1 MKIRRI
7 DVLVIGAGASGLTS
21 AIKLAEMG
29 YEVSVVERENTLGG
43 ILNQCIHSG
52 FGLHYFNEELTG
64 PEFADRLIG
73 LLPDALYLAPNAT
86 VDRLIDDENGLGAL
100 VFSPESG
107 ITRYSSRAIVLA
119 MGCRERNRG
128 NIHIPG
134 SRPSGVYTAGLA
146 QRLVN
151 IEGYIP
157 GKDVVIV
164 GSGDIGLIMA
174 RRMSW
179 VGAKVHCVVEI
190 QPYPSGLTRNIVQCL
205 NDFNI
210 PLHLSH
216 VVTKING
223 NDRVQSVEIS
233 PVSREKERGPGSFTV
248 ECDTLLLSVGLVPE
262 NELTR
267 KFGIAMNH
275 ETSGPKVDSRLM
287 TSKPGVFACGNVLHV
302 HDLVDYACEE
312 AERCAKGVDE
322 FLRGVA
328 PETGGPVVSGANVR
342 YVVPGAYNPGSDNRF
357 YLRPMIVK
365 NKSRLS
371 VRAGEVEIYGKN
383 LPHVQPS
390 EMVEATLSKDALK
403 ACSGQTL
410 EVRIE

>member
-1 MKIRRI
+1 MKVRQV
-7 DVLVIGAGASGLTS
+7 DVLVIGAGASGLATAGRLS
-21 AIKLAEMG
+21 RIG
-29 YEVSVVERENTLGG
+29 YEVSVVERESTMGG

-64 PEFADRLIG
+64 PEFADRLIDQ
-73 LLPDALYLAPNAT
+73 LPGSLCIAFNST
-86 VDRLIDDENGLGAL
+86 VDRLIEDEEGLGAV

-107 ITRYSSRAIVLA
+107 ITRYGCRAIVLA

-134 SRPSGVYTAGLA
+134 SRPAGIYTAGLA

-151 IEGYIP
+151 IEGFIP
-157 GKDVVIV
+157 GRDVVIV

-179 VGAKVHCVVEI
+179 VGATVHCVVEI

-205 NDFNI
+205 NDFDI

-216 VVTKING
+216 VVTRING
-223 NDRVQSVEIS
+223 ADRVQSVEIT
-233 PVSREKERGPGSFTV
+233 PVDRGRPATAGSFTV

-262 NELTR
+262 NELTK
-267 KFGIAMNH
+267 KFGIAINQ
-275 ETSGPKVDSRLM
+275 ETNGPNVDSRLM

-312 AERCAKGVDE
+312 AERCANGVDE
-322 FLRGVA
+322 FLRAVEPQA
-328 PETGGPVVSGANVR
+328 GGSVVSGSNVR
-342 YVVPGAYNPGSDNRF
+342 YVVPGAYSPGADNRF

-365 NKSRLS
+365 NRSRLS
-371 VRAGEVEIYGKN
+371 VRAGEEEIYRKN

-390 EMVEATLSKDALK
+390 EMVELTLTKKALAVCGGK
-403 ACSGQTL
+403 QL